1 MIIVDISKRK
11 NNLNLII
18 KLEYLF
24 WKKYESFFEF
34 LKSFFEIFLFFN
46 KVLEVVLK
54 GEADYIFELEFF
66 IDFFFNF
73 IKN

>member
-1 MIIVDISKRK
+1 M
-11 NNLNLII
+11 NHFLN
-18 KLEYLF
+18 
-24 WKKYESFFEF
+24 
-34 LKSFFEIFLFFN
+34 FFEIFLFFN

-54 GEADYIFELEFF
+54 SEADYIFELEFF

>member
-1 MIIVDISKRK
+1 MIIVNISKRK

-34 LKSFFEIFLFFN
+34 IKSFFEIFLFFN

>member
-1 MIIVDISKRK
+1 M
-11 NNLNLII
+11 NH
-18 KLEYLF
+18 
-24 WKKYESFFEF
+24 FFEF

-66 IDFFFNF
+66 H
-73 IKN
+73 